1 MRTIMLID
9 MDYFFVACEEIKRPE
24 LRDKPT
30 IVGADPKEGRGRGVV
45 MTCNYVARK
54 LGIHSAMPISSAYR
68 IAPDA
73 EFLPM
78 DYPYYER
85 KSSEAFGIIK
95 NFSERIEQVSIDEFF
110 IDVSSKVENVE
121 DALMLAEKI
130 KSKINSEAKLPCSIG
145 ISNTKLVAKMACEKA
160 KPDGIKLVSKEESTG
175 FIWPLSVG
183 ELYGVGIKTK
193 EKLEKMGYK
202 TIGDLAKANV
212 MLLMKEFDS
221 FGIELHNLSNCVDDR
236 EVVENYEVKSIS
248 KEHTFERDT
257 GKDEEIIKSIR
268 KLSMEVGKEVS
279 GKGLSYKTITVK
291 LRYMDFTEHLHSK
304 SIRPT
309 GNAEEIGKTAVEL
322 YRENIEKGRKIR
334 KIGIKVSGLQDY
346 KNQKLL
352 FG

>member
-24 LRDKPT
+24 LKDRPT

-68 IAPDA
+68 MAPDA

-85 KSSEAFGIIK
+85 KSNEVFGIIK
-95 NFSERIEQVSIDEFF
+95 DFSEKTEQVSIDEFF
-110 IDVSSKVENVE
+110 IDVSSKVDNRE
-121 DALMLAEKI
+121 DALLLAGKI
-130 KSKINSEAKLPCSIG
+130 KSRINSEARLPCSIG
-145 ISNTKLVAKMACEKA
+145 ISDTKLVAKMACERA
-160 KPDGIKLVSKEESTG
+160 KPDGIKLVDKEESLK
-175 FIWPLSVG
+175 FMWQLPVG
-183 ELYGVGIKTK
+183 ELYGVGAKTK
-193 EKLEKMGYK
+193 ERLEKMGYR
-202 TIGDLAKANV
+202 TIGDLAKANI

-221 FGIELHNLSNCVDDR
+221 FGIELHDLSNGIDPR

-248 KEHTFERDT
+248 KEYTFDRDT
-257 GKDEEIIKSIR
+257 SKDEEIIKSIR
-268 KLSMEVGKEVS
+268 KLSAELGKEIS
-279 GKGLSYKTITVK
+279 DKRLSYRTVTVK
-291 LRYMDFTEHLHSK
+291 LRYMDFIEHLHSR

-309 GNAEEIGKTAVEL
+309 GKSEEIEKTAVEL
-322 YRENIEKGRKIR
+322 YRENVDKNKKVR
-334 KIGIKVSGLQDY
+334 KIGVRVSGLQDY

-352 FG
+352 F

>member
-24 LRDKPT
+24 LRTRPT

-54 LGIHSAMPISSAYR
+54 LGIHSAMPISSAYK

-85 KSSEAFGIIK
+85 KSNEAFGIIK
-95 NFSERIEQVSIDEFF
+95 DFSEKTEQVSIDEFF
-110 IDVSSKVENVE
+110 IDVSSKVNNSE
-121 DALMLAEKI
+121 DALLLAGKI
-130 KSKINSEAKLPCSIG
+130 KSSINSEAKLPCSIG
-145 ISNTKLVAKMACEKA
+145 ISSTKLVAKMACEKA
-160 KPDGIKLVSKEESTG
+160 KPDGIKIVGEEEAAK

-183 ELYGVGIKTK
+183 ELYGVGIKTR
-193 EKLEKMGYK
+193 ERLEKMGYR
-202 TIGDLAKANV
+202 TIGDLAKANI

-221 FGIELHNLSNCVDDR
+221 FGIELHNLSNCIDTR
-236 EVVENYEVKSIS
+236 EVIENYEVKSIS
-248 KEHTFERDT
+248 KEYTFEKDT
-257 GKDEEIIKSIR
+257 SKDEEIIKSIR
-268 KLSMEVGKEVS
+268 KLSAEVGKEIS
-279 GKGLSYKTITVK
+279 GKGLSYRTVTVK
-291 LRYMDFTEHLHSK
+291 LRYMDFTEHLHSR

-309 GNAEEIGKTAVEL
+309 GNAGDIEKTAVEL
-322 YRENIEKGRKIR
+322 YRENVDRGKKVR
-334 KIGIKVSGLQDY
+334 KIGIRASGLRDY

>member
-24 LRDKPT
+24 LRTRPT

-54 LGIHSAMPISSAYR
+54 LGIHSAMPISSAYK

-85 KSSEAFGIIK
+85 KSNEAFSIIK
-95 NFSERIEQVSIDEFF
+95 NFSDRVEQVSIDEFF
-110 IDVSSKVENVE
+110 IDVSSKVNNSE
-121 DALMLAEKI
+121 DALLLAGKI
-130 KSKINSEAKLPCSIG
+130 KSSINSEAKLPCSIG
-145 ISNTKLVAKMACEKA
+145 ISSTKLVAKMACEKA
-160 KPDGIKLVSKEESTG
+160 KPDGIKIVGEEEAAK

-183 ELYGVGIKTK
+183 ELYGVGIKTR
-193 EKLEKMGYK
+193 ERLEKMGYG
-202 TIGDLAKANV
+202 TIGDLAKANI

-221 FGIELHNLSNCVDDR
+221 FGIELHNLSNCIDTR
-236 EVVENYEVKSIS
+236 EVIENYEVKSIS
-248 KEHTFERDT
+248 KEYTFEKDT
-257 GKDEEIIKSIR
+257 SKDEEIIKSIR
-268 KLSMEVGKEVS
+268 KLSAEVGKEIS
-279 GKGLSYKTITVK
+279 GKGLSYRTVTVK
-291 LRYMDFTEHLHSK
+291 LRYMDFTEHLHSR

-309 GNAEEIGKTAVEL
+309 GNAGDIEKTAVEL
-322 YRENIEKGRKIR
+322 YRENVDKGKKVR
-334 KIGIKVSGLQDY
+334 KIGIRASGLLDY